1 MHFEMK
7 EGLAMAF
14 PYGEEFI
21 SPFLMA
27 RLRGG
32 AVPGTAAMR
41 AGATHEIFGVDRVDY
56 LAVLLYF
63 VFR

>member
-1 MHFEMK
+1 MK
-7 EGLAMAF
+7 LGIFAKTFDGADPSRVLPAVAAAGFAAAQYNMAC
-14 PYGEEFI
+14 
-21 SPFLMA
+21 S
-27 RLRGG
+27 
-32 AVPGTAAMR
+32 